1 MTLPTAAPLPGLRGY
16 RPVVLDD
23 ARPQASAAGGRP
35 LALAVALVIVVLPF
49 GDTSVPGAGLSLTYV
64 AMAVPAVLVLRLLVL
79 DRISL
84 PPSLM
89 FLGLALS
96 VAAGVVSAAT
106 GVDPDRAVPSVLIS
120 LLTLGYGLAVVVA
133 FRPGREVDAVDL
145 LVVVGGVVAA
155 TALASAGS
163 LQAAE
168 GGSVVLGRLTG
179 PFSQPNELG
188 IFCAALLPLTVVALV
203 SAGSRRRTVVL
214 GIAAACLVAAWAM
227 SMSRGAWIG
236 GVVALAGLAICEPTT
251 RRALA
256 GVGATV
262 LGAAATAV
270 LLPATTP
277 VLGVVGARLRS
288 LGDPTQN
295 QYDDRPL
302 IWAEAWRQASE
313 HPWFGVG
320 PSGFKVAAGQA
331 GSTISAEP
339 ADHPHDLMLTIL
351 ADRGVIGLALG
362 LVVVAGCVVAARRQV
377 LAGPG
382 PVRPGAPTRVRSMAV
397 LAALTAVVVH
407 CIFDMPLR
415 NPIVA
420 GLVWTLL
427 GMAMTVEARGAPDE
441 GDEPRPAV
449 PNHPATGE
457 RRRW

>member
-1 MTLPTAAPLPGLRGY
+1 MSLPTLSPLPGY
-16 RPVVLDD
+16 RAVVLDR
-23 ARPQASAAGGRP
+23 ARPLAGGVGGRP

-49 GDTSVPGAGLSLTYV
+49 GDTTVPGAGLSLTYV
-64 AMAVPAVLVLRLLVL
+64 AMAVPALLVLRLLVL
-79 DRISL
+79 DRIGL
-84 PPSLM
+84 PPSLV

-96 VAAGVVSAAT
+96 VAGGVVSAAT
-106 GVDPDRAVPSVLIS
+106 GVDPDRAVPSVVIS
-120 LLTLGYGLAVVVA
+120 LLTLGYGLAIVVA
-133 FRPGREVDAVDL
+133 FRPGSEVDAIDL

-155 TALASAGS
+155 MALTSVGSAGA

-179 PFSQPNELG
+179 PFAQPNELG

-203 SAGSRRRTVVL
+203 STGSRRRTVVL
-214 GIAAACLVAAWAM
+214 GLAAACLVGAWAM

-236 GVVALAGLAICEPTT
+236 GVVALVGLAICEPAT

-262 LGAAATAV
+262 LAAAAAAV
-270 LLPATTP
+270 VLPASTP

-320 PSGFKVAAGQA
+320 PSGFKVAAGQTA
-331 GSTISAEP
+331 SAISAEP
-339 ADHPHDLMLTIL
+339 ADHPHDLALTIL
-351 ADRGVIGLALG
+351 ADRGVVGLALG
-362 LVVVAGCVVAARRQV
+362 LVVVAGCVLAARRQV

-382 PVRPGAPTRVRSMAV
+382 PVRPGAPSRARSLAV
-397 LAALTAVVVH
+397 LAALSAVAVH
-407 CIFDMPLR
+407 CVFDMPLR

-441 GDEPRPAV
+441 GDAPRPV
-449 PNHPATGE
+449 PNHPPTGE
-457 RRRW
+457 RRPW